1 MNSWILNANLTYNI
15 FWSEDPLCNTY
26 YIHVAFIN
34 KYFEL
39 MYVCFQII
47 VQSIPIIRWK
57 QARHKINWRRTKINL
72 IVLLSRSQIF
82 LKKIFNGSKCQEIL
96 WRHLWMA
103 PGLNSAKNNDAKIG
117 NDFHKQ
123 APLCWKPS
131 PNFPELTS
139 RLFPISSS

>member
-1 MNSWILNANLTYNI
+1 MGQNAR
-15 FWSEDPLCNTY
+15 
-26 YIHVAFIN
+26 
-34 KYFEL
+34 KYCDVN
-39 MYVCFQII
+39 YD
-47 VQSIPIIRWK
+47 
-57 QARHKINWRRTKINL
+57 
-72 IVLLSRSQIF
+72 
-82 LKKIFNGSKCQEIL
+82 G
-96 WRHLWMA
+96 